1 MNRAGLEPATYGLTC
16 RTGFHQP
23 FQLLRSGLYH
33 LPKREPHVK
42 SLRSPCHLLHLLN
55 PLRVLQRRH
64 LTRFPAD
71 CPIRQIFTLS
81 RTDGS
86 QGVPAYGAVLPPAF
100 RPGHSYLKS
109 VALPTELPIHQDA
122 GQIPVSLV
130 SLDTRER
137 RHDTKKRPIFQRR
150 LPPSQNSRRIMRGIR
165 ISGIFSAT
173 KFPAT
178 LTRSPFRQSCL
189 SVDARFRRSGKHG
202 LHKLSVNIGEPEIS
216 ALIFER
222 ELFVVNTKQMQ
233 NRGVQ
238 VMHMNRITNNVVAV
252 FVCFTEG

>member
-1 MNRAGLEPATYGLTC
+1 
-16 RTGFHQP
+16 
-23 FQLLRSGLYH
+23 
-33 LPKREPHVK
+33 
-42 SLRSPCHLLHLLN
+42 
-55 PLRVLQRRH
+55 
-64 LTRFPAD
+64 
-71 CPIRQIFTLS
+71 
-81 RTDGS
+81 
-86 QGVPAYGAVLPPAF
+86 
-100 RPGHSYLKS
+100 
-109 VALPTELPIHQDA
+109 
-122 GQIPVSLV
+122 
-130 SLDTRER
+130 
-137 RHDTKKRPIFQRR
+137 
-150 LPPSQNSRRIMRGIR
+150 MRGIR

-178 LTRSPFRQSCL
+178 LTQSPSQQPCL
-189 SVDARFRRSGKHG
+189 SVYARFRRSGKHW